1 MTHPPPLSRCLASQ
15 AEQEDQNHE
24 SIYQRFTKLVSAL
37 SADAETNPK
46 LYRHPDGWHASLES
60 MVGAMVAQQHF
71 KARPTDVL
79 LASFPK
85 SGTTWLKALL
95 FATLNRSSYSNS
107 QHHPFTTLSPHEC
120 VPFLESQV
128 YTKNRIPDLDV
139 LPSPR
144 LFSTHIP
151 FRSLPQSVVDSGCRI
166 VYLCRNPKDN
176 FVSLWHFMNN
186 YRTKANIEPLSLDE
200 AVEQFCEGI
209 SLFGPYWDHVLGY
222 WKGHLERAQKVLFLT
237 YEEVMQAPA
246 VHLTRLAEFIG
257 CPFTMDEEKEGVVG
271 DIIRLCAFENLSSLE
286 VNKNGKTQFV
296 RTPIEN
302 SMFYRRGVVGDW
314 VNNLTLEMVRR
325 LEEITESKFRRSG
338 LPF

>member
-24 SIYQRFTKLVSAL
+24 SIYQHFTKLVSAL
-37 SADAETNPK
+37 SADAETKPK
-46 LYRHPDGWHASLES
+46 LYRHPDEWHASLDHL
-60 MVGAMVAQQHF
+60 VGAMVAQQHF

-128 YTKNRIPDLDV
+128 YTNNRIPDLDV

-151 FRSLPQSVVDSGCRI
+151 FRSLPQSVMKQWSISVRGSPGLGRI
-166 VYLCRNPKDN
+166 
-176 FVSLWHFMNN
+176 
-186 YRTKANIEPLSLDE
+186 
-200 AVEQFCEGI
+200 GI
-209 SLFGPYWDHVLGY
+209 MSWDTGRGT
-222 WKGHLERAQKVLFLT
+222 WKGLKVLFLT
-237 YEEVMQAPA
+237 YEEVMQAPLA
-246 VHLTRLAEFIG
+246 HLTRLAEFIG

-271 DIIRLCAFENLSSLE
+271 AIIRLCAFENLSCLE
-286 VNKNGKTQFV
+286 VNKNGKTRFA

-325 LEEITESKFRRSG
+325 LEEITEGKFGGSG